1 MPNMP
6 VTFRSLLAAPLMA
19 AAVTLAHAAP
29 TEGPPWRATLSPPLA
44 DTAVRS
50 AGRCAGAEEA
60 WHWRHE
66 DLVRERAR
74 LDAAHEAALAERAA
88 HLAERARLD
97 AESAELAR
105 ERNRLNAEEAELGRL
120 QREVERLH
128 LQKRRDPGAAER
140 TARVAESLDQRAAA
154 HGAALRDFIPRSEQ
168 LQGALAKFNEAT
180 AERNRAATRLREWT
194 TDYAGR
200 WETFARQIADTERDC
215 APRFPVE

>member
-1 MPNMP
+1 M
-6 VTFRSLLAAPLMA
+6 FRSFLVAQLMA
-19 AAVTLAHAAP
+19 AVATVAHAAP
-29 TEGPPWRATLSPPLA
+29 TEAPPWRATLSQPLA

-50 AGRCAGAEEA
+50 AGRCAGEEEA

-88 HLAERARLD
+88 HATERARLD
-97 AESAELAR
+97 AESTELAR

-140 TARVAESLDQRAAA
+140 TARVAETLDQRAAA
-154 HGAALRDFIPRSEQ
+154 HGAALRNFIPRSEQ
-168 LQGALAKFNEAT
+168 LQAALAQFNEAT
-180 AERNRAATRLREWT
+180 TERNRATTRLREWT
-194 TDYAGR
+194 TDYASR
-200 WETFARQIADTERDC
+200 WEAFARQIAETERNC
-215 APRFPVE
+215 APRFPTE

>member
-1 MPNMP
+1 MP
-6 VTFRSLLAAPLMA
+6 VTFRSLLAVPLFA
-19 AAVTLAHAAP
+19 AAATLAHAAP
-29 TEGPPWRATLSPPLA
+29 TEAPPWRATLSPPLA

-50 AGRCAGAEEA
+50 AGRCAGEEEA

-88 HLAERARLD
+88 HATERARLD
-97 AESAELAR
+97 AESTELAR

-140 TARVAESLDQRAAA
+140 TARVAETLDQRAAA
-154 HGAALRDFIPRSEQ
+154 HGAALRNFIPRSEQ
-168 LQGALAKFNEAT
+168 LQAALAQFNEAT
-180 AERNRAATRLREWT
+180 TERNRATTRLREWT
-194 TDYAGR
+194 TDYASR
-200 WETFARQIADTERDC
+200 WEAFARQIAETERNC
-215 APRFPVE
+215 APRFPTE